1 MKFRILN
8 QTELQEF
15 EDELKQFLIING
27 VDHDS
32 WVEINTHD
40 VNKAIELVEIFSD
53 LIFQQVF
60 EKIEFLEHRAK
71 NTLYLFNCKQ
81 DSIDLI
87 GLKSDSEFVNFST
100 TEEIHMSIT
109 QHSNLISYFQQTKS
123 YTDNRELELFKMV
136 ESGCFVSTQE
146 FYNAMEEAIRK

>member
-8 QTELQEF
+8 QTELKEF
-15 EDELKQFLIING
+15 EEELKQFLIING
-27 VDHDS
+27 IDHEL
-32 WVEINTHD
+32 WLKINEND
-40 VNKAIELVEIFSD
+40 PNKAIELIELFSD
-53 LIFQQVF
+53 LIFEQVF
-60 EKIEFLEHRAK
+60 EKIQFLEYRAT
-71 NTLYLFNCKQ
+71 NMLYLFHCKS